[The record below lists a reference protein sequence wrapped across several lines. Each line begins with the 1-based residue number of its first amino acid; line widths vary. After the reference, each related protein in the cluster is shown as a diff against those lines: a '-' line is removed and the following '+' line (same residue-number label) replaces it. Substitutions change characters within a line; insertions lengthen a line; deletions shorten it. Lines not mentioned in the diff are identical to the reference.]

1 MTVIESN
8 IRKIIIEYG
17 FVKRF
22 KEYPFLCLVIPKPV
36 MDTLCERLARMIEE
50 RDVSTINAVLD
61 HKEKEIK
68 P

>member
-17 FVKRF
+17 FVKRL
-22 KEYPFLCLVIPKPV
+22 KEYPFPCLVIPKPV
-36 MDTLCERLARMIEE
+36 MDTLCERLARLIEAGTLKKEPSLNDWIKEE
-50 RDVSTINAVLD
+50 R
-61 HKEKEIK
+61 K